1 MTAAEPE
8 LRRETPITTRTLHRE
23 RVKVSQNVATA
34 IAQELRTPVFAIASA
49 AQLLRYRITDD
60 PLVDKNIGRILRE
73 AERLN
78 GLVASLIDYGRPAP
92 VRLVPGDPDDVWAS
106 VIEYQRGAFES
117 KALLMHHTPAQR
129 RASCGIDAE
138 QLAQAY
144 ESVLT
149 NAIEAAPEG
158 SDLTIVSTT
167 SDDGTWRSQLRNDGA
182 PVAADALPHA
192 FELLFT
198 TKQGHAGIGLAVAH
212 RIVSEHGGTIALE
225 NADGGGAT
233 VTLTLPAAH
242 PV

>member
-8 LRRETPITTRTLHRE
+8 LRRDTPITTRTLHRE

-34 IAQELRTPVFAIASA
+34 IAQELRAPVFAIASA

-92 VRLVPGDPDDVWAS
+92 VRLVPGDPDEVWAG
-106 VIEYQRGAFES
+106 VIENQRGALES
-117 KALLMHHTPAQR
+117 KALLIHHAPAQR

-144 ESVLT
+144 EHALT

-158 SDLTIVSTT
+158 SDLRITSTT
-167 SDDGTWRSQLRNDGA
+167 SDDGTWRSQLHNDGP
-182 PVAADALPHA
+182 PVTADAMPHA

-225 NADGGGAT
+225 SADGAGAT

-242 PV
+242 PA

>member
-78 GLVASLIDYGRPAP
+78 ALVASLIDYGRPAP
-92 VRLVPGDPDDVWAS
+92 VRLSPGDPDDLWAN
-106 VIEYQRGAFES
+106 VIDGHRGALES
-117 KALLMHHTPAQR
+117 KALLMHHSPAQR

-138 QLAQAY
+138 QLGQAWANT
-144 ESVLT
+144 LA

-158 SDLTIVSTT
+158 SDLRITSTT
-167 SDDGTWRSQLRNDGA
+167 SDDGTWRSQLHNEGPA
-182 PVAADALPHA
+182 VSPDALPHA

-198 TKQGHAGIGLAVAH
+198 TKSGHAGIGLAVAH
-212 RIVSEHGGTIALE
+212 RVVSEHGGTIALDS
-225 NADGGGAT
+225 ADGFGAT
-233 VTLTLPAAH
+233 LTLTLPPAH

>member
-49 AQLLRYRITDD
+49 AQLLRYRVTDD

-78 GLVASLIDYGRPAP
+78 ALVASLIDYGRPAP
-92 VRLVPGDPDDVWAS
+92 VRLVSGDPDDLWAS
-106 VIEYQRGAFES
+106 IIDGHRGALES
-117 KALLMHHTPAQR
+117 KALLMHHSPAQR

-138 QLAQAY
+138 QLGQAWANT
-144 ESVLT
+144 LA

-158 SDLTIVSTT
+158 SDLRITSTT
-167 SDDGTWRSQLRNDGA
+167 SDDGTWRSQLHNEGLA
-182 PVAADALPHA
+182 VSPDALLHA

-198 TKQGHAGIGLAVAH
+198 TKPGHAGIGLAVAH
-212 RIVSEHGGTIALE
+212 RVVSEHGGTITLDS
-225 NADGGGAT
+225 ADGFGAT
-233 VTLTLPAAH
+233 LTLTLPPAH